1 MSFQANIYFKVLYQ
15 HDASRSVT
23 SYSELSSNT
32 IGYTAHKQLHK
43 NRLTDTELNYIPD
56 IPGKDLVPLT
66 HAHQGQEWLPQA
78 LEVFGTQV
86 RSGPIIIKQD
96 RVAKARDG
104 FQGYPSGWSQFA
116 ITTRT
121 WERVLYNSMLLSLP
135 TYVCTIATAEK
146 CTVRSPVRRTK
157 ATNDEILKCPMSHL
171 VLQ

>member
-1 MSFQANIYFKVLYQ
+1 MSFQANICFKVLYQ

-23 SYSELSSNT
+23 SYSELSPNT

-56 IPGKDLVPLT
+56 IPGKDLVLLT
-66 HAHQGQEWLPQA
+66 HARQGQEWPPQA
-78 LEVFGTQV
+78 LEVFGTRV
-86 RSGPIIIKQD
+86 KSGPIIIKQD
-96 RVAKARDG
+96 RVATARDG

-116 ITTRT
+116 ITTST
-121 WERVLYNSMLLSLP
+121 WERVLYNSLLLLLP

-146 CTVRSPVRRTK
+146 CTVRSPGRRTK
-157 ATNDEILKCPMSHL
+157 AANDEILKCPMSHL